1 MKQEVA
7 ALRAH
12 RPIGGVLVVLG
23 VALLLSAC
31 GGDRTATLEDEHS
44 TRAANA
50 SPSWELVW
58 ADDFDG
64 AALDASKWNRQL
76 GDGTAEGIP
85 GWGNNELQT
94 YRAANVSVADGHL
107 VIAAR
112 REDADGRRYT
122 SGRINT
128 AGKFAA
134 RYGRFEASIRMPAG
148 RGLWGAFWMLPEHR
162 RYGSWPASGEIDI
175 MEVYSRQ
182 PPFAQGVAHYGMAWP
197 LNVYAE
203 GRLGDFDP
211 ADGFHT
217 YALEWD
223 ALELR
228 WFIDGTH
235 YHTVPRTTY
244 WSHYKSPATNA
255 HVSGGE
261 SAPFDQPFHLLANL
275 AVGGDLPGDLAED
288 ALPATMLVDYVRVY
302 RCNVD
307 AVDGVGCA
315 GLADPTDDAVAPTA
329 ASDVFSRGYDLYAD
343 ALLPLALP
351 DAEAPVSLAIDVSDG
366 ATELVDDGAGGR
378 AIDLRAS
385 AGGRFSIVAEDASRY
400 DFYGMGGAPAPL
412 AGELQFDIFV
422 FGAATALE
430 SSVRIGL
437 ASDSRGFAFVE
448 LPLDGWPQN
457 QWATVTVQISDMTHG
472 AGDATDG
479 TDASA
484 LGDVHRLVVLE
495 FAAVAR
501 IRLNEIKILCAHSQP
516 GGCGIRPAQQ

>member
-1 MKQEVA
+1 MRS
-7 ALRAH
+7 LRLAG
-12 RPIGGVLVVLG
+12 GGVLVILG
-23 VALLLSAC
+23 VALLISAC
-31 GGDRTATLEDEHS
+31 DGGRKATPNGKPS
-44 TRAANA
+44 MRVASA
-50 SPSWELVW
+50 SPPNWELVW
-58 ADDFDG
+58 ADEFDG
-64 AALDASKWNRQL
+64 TALDASKWNRQL

-94 YRAANVSVADGHL
+94 YRAVNVSVADGHL

-148 RGLWGAFWMLPEHR
+148 QGLWGAFWMLPEHR
-162 RYGSWPASGEIDI
+162 RYGGWPASGEIDI

-182 PPFAQGVAHYGMAWP
+182 PPFAQGVAHFGMAWP

-203 GRLGDFDP
+203 GRLADFDP

-235 YHTVPRTTY
+235 YHTVPRTAY

-275 AVGGDLPGDLAED
+275 AIGGDLPGDPAED

-307 AVDGVGCA
+307 AADGVGCA
-315 GLADPTDDAVAPTA
+315 GVADPIDDAVTPTA
-329 ASDVFSRGYDLYAD
+329 ASDVFRRRYDLYAD
-343 ALLPLALP
+343 ALSPLALA
-351 DAEAPVSLAIDVSDG
+351 DVEAPASLAIDMSDG
-366 ATELVDDGAGGR
+366 ATELVDDGEGGR

-385 AGGRFSIVAEDASRY
+385 AGGRFSIGAEDASRY
-400 DFYGMGGAPAPL
+400 DLYGMGGAPAPL

-422 FGAATALE
+422 FGVATDLE
-430 SSVRIGL
+430 SSVRVGL
-437 ASDSRGFAFVE
+437 ASDRRGFAFVE

-457 QWATVTVQISDMTHG
+457 QWTTATVQISDMTHG
-472 AGDATDG
+472 AGDAMDG
-479 TDASA
+479 ADASL
-484 LGDVHRLVVLE
+484 LGDVRRLFVME
-495 FAAVAR
+495 FVAAAR
-501 IRLNEIKILCAHSQP
+501 IRLNDIKILCAHSQP
-516 GGCGIRPAQQ
+516 DGCGIRPAQQ